1 MLGWQIIIRKE
12 SAETSLASWTAGLG
26 GTDWLDDLV
35 RNNKAKNL
43 GGNGYPNNYSAQA
56 SVILP
61 LLTIELIDLIGGG
74 IIRLKTDR
82 ITGCSENEN
91 LIIEAWD
98 QS

>member
-26 GTDWLDDLV
+26 GTEWLDALV
-35 RNNKAKNL
+35 RENKAKNL
-43 GGNGYPNNYSAQA
+43 GGNGYPNSYSAKGNE
-56 SVILP
+56 ILP
-61 LLTIELIDLIGGG
+61 LLMPESISSIGGANV
-74 IIRLKTDR
+74 RLKTDQ
-82 ITGCSENEN
+82 ITNCSTDEN